1 VLLYKTL
8 QDRKWKVQDIRFDYY
23 IVKSAHYSL
32 LGGTCCFD
40 THSCDKQRIEY
51 KLCMTV
57 HRCLYGDAPSYL
69 VDLITTS
76 AAATA
81 RAGLRS
87 AAFKPV
93 AVLRTMSLLGDR
105 SFAVAGPRAWNKLPP
120 PLRCVHSVAVFK
132 RQLKTFLYN
141 HAFN

>member
-1 VLLYKTL
+1 MV
-8 QDRKWKVQDIRFDYY
+8 R
-23 IVKSAHYSL
+23 
-32 LGGTCCFD
+32 
-40 THSCDKQRIEY
+40 
-51 KLCMTV
+51 
-57 HRCLYGDAPSYL
+57 RCLYGDAPSYL

-81 RAGLRS
+81 RAGLGS
-87 AAFKPV
+87 AAIKTV
-93 AVLRTMSLLGDR
+93 AATMSSLGDR

>member
-1 VLLYKTL
+1 
-8 QDRKWKVQDIRFDYY
+8 
-23 IVKSAHYSL
+23 
-32 LGGTCCFD
+32 
-40 THSCDKQRIEY
+40 
-51 KLCMTV
+51 MV

-87 AAFKPV
+87 AAFKTV
-93 AVLRTMSLLGDR
+93 AVLRTMLSLGDR

-120 PLRCVHSVAVFK
+120 PLRCVHSVAAFK